1 MNQSRL
7 SRPSHLGSH
16 IARTG
21 SLNAFLFGIVKG
33 KDPTHCIVLSANSHE
48 TRFASGY
55 LRVRNLKKGG
65 LLMPLVQVKVIEG
78 IFSDAQ
84 KRAMIEKVTDAM
96 VSIEG
101 ENMRQVTWVTIED
114 VKSGEWGIG
123 GKALTTEA
131 VKALAAGK

>member
-1 MNQSRL
+1 
-7 SRPSHLGSH
+7 
-16 IARTG
+16 
-21 SLNAFLFGIVKG
+21 
-33 KDPTHCIVLSANSHE
+33 
-48 TRFASGY
+48 
-55 LRVRNLKKGG
+55 
-65 LLMPLVQVKVIEG
+65 VKVIEG
-78 IFSDAQ
+78 VFSDAQ

-96 VSIEG
+96 VSVEG

>member
-1 MNQSRL
+1 
-7 SRPSHLGSH
+7 
-16 IARTG
+16 
-21 SLNAFLFGIVKG
+21 
-33 KDPTHCIVLSANSHE
+33 
-48 TRFASGY
+48 
-55 LRVRNLKKGG
+55 
-65 LLMPLVQVKVIEG
+65 MPLVQVKVIEG

-84 KRAMIEKVTDAM
+84 KRAIIEKVTDAM
-96 VSIEG
+96 VSVEG

>member
-1 MNQSRL
+1 
-7 SRPSHLGSH
+7 
-16 IARTG
+16 
-21 SLNAFLFGIVKG
+21 
-33 KDPTHCIVLSANSHE
+33 
-48 TRFASGY
+48 
-55 LRVRNLKKGG
+55 
-65 LLMPLVQVKVIEG
+65 MPLVLVKVIEG
-78 IFSDAQ
+78 VFSDAQ